1 MVMNTR
7 LVFARF
13 LAILVLVIPGL
24 MAMKGFLMMKD
35 ALFLYY
41 AEHGNDQ
48 ISPGFQ
54 WLSFGGGLLLFAAG
68 MSFLGGWILFRDRKR
83 NYVGPRFRSKNTT
96 EQAETPGKLS

>member
-1 MVMNTR
+1 MLMNTR

-13 LAILVLVIPGL
+13 LAIVVLVIPGL

-41 AEHGNDQ
+41 AEHGNEL

-54 WLSFGGGLLLFAAG
+54 WLSFAGGLVLL
-68 MSFLGGWILFRDRKR
+68 RQ
-83 NYVGPRFRSKNTT
+83 V
-96 EQAETPGKLS
+96 